1 MAEIKQYVT
10 VLLDNGSIQI
20 SEDVIGTIVAHSV
33 SDVEGVMGLSVKP
46 VADIAD
52 LIGIKN
58 WGKGIKIIV
67 EDDNSITIECNVIV
81 VYGTNVVEVA
91 RNAQDAIKNAVESV
105 TGVKVASVNVNVCGI
120 SRQ

>member
-81 VYGTNVVEVA
+81 AYGTNVVEVA

>member
-67 EDDNSITIECNVIV
+67 EDDNSITIECNIIV
-81 VYGTNVVEVA
+81 AYGTNVVEVA

>member
-10 VLLDNGSIQI
+10 VLLDNGSVQI
-20 SEDVIGTIVAHSV
+20 SEDVIGAIVAHSV
-33 SDVEGVMGLSVKP
+33 SEVEGVVELSVKP
-46 VADIAD
+46 VADIAE

-58 WGKGIKIIV
+58 WGKGIKITV
-67 EDDNSITIECNVIV
+67 DEDNSITIECNVIV
-81 VYGTNVVEVA
+81 AYGTNVVGVA

-105 TGVKVASVNVNVCGI
+105 TGVKVTSVNVNICGI